1 MVGLSIA
8 QRRALVA
15 PDVDEELVRFQ
26 NSHLPGT
33 RSEIALPLILGAADG
48 GVRAIGALTVQ
59 STEEAAFGDDD
70 VVALQIV
77 ADQLAVAIGNARALA
92 DLEKTHR
99 ELARTRTYE
108 AIANATGE
116 AIHWVGNKAAPVPG
130 SVARITEDVVRYLC
144 MANALLDQAPAELRT
159 RDFARLLAQATE
171 EMEQAGFRLD
181 EVQAELEAQS
191 LERLRRVLSFASIH
205 EDLHIIESSARAIL
219 NIKEDL
225 IGPARQRKD
234 EIVHLPE
241 LLEET
246 IAAMDVPGEIVR
258 TLFAPDLLP
267 VRADPAQLGRV
278 FTNLVKNALEAME
291 GVENKKLFVWA
302 RRADEPGYVV
312 VDVIDSGVGIPPED
326 VDKVWMAFYTT
337 KGDRG
342 GTGLGLPACAQ
353 IVGQLDGR
361 IAMESEVGLGTTFSV
376 FLRALEAT
384 GG

>member
-1 MVGLSIA
+1 
-8 QRRALVA
+8 
-15 PDVDEELVRFQ
+15 
-26 NSHLPGT
+26 
-33 RSEIALPLILGAADG
+33 
-48 GVRAIGALTVQ
+48 
-59 STEEAAFGDDD
+59 
-70 VVALQIV
+70 
-77 ADQLAVAIGNARALA
+77 
-92 DLEKTHR
+92 
-99 ELARTRTYE
+99 
-108 AIANATGE
+108 
-116 AIHWVGNKAAPVPG
+116 
-130 SVARITEDVVRYLC
+130 
-144 MANALLDQAPAELRT
+144 
-159 RDFARLLAQATE
+159 
-171 EMEQAGFRLD
+171 
-181 EVQAELEAQS
+181 
-191 LERLRRVLSFASIH
+191 VLSFASIH